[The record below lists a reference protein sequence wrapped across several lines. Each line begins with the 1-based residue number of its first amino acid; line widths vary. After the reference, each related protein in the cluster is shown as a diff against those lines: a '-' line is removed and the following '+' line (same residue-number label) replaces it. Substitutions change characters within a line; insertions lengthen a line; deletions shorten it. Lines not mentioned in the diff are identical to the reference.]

1 MILNVLK
8 HHWSLKELVEFL
20 FRYLM
25 SILLNVLLCDATRVV
40 EYKWVIKRKLEND
53 CLSHVDGNIH
63 TSSGKFLNFVRLLGL
78 VKFG

>member
-1 MILNVLK
+1 MILNVLT

-25 SILLNVLLCDATRVV
+25 SILLNGLLCDAARK
-40 EYKWVIKRKLEND
+40 EYKRVIKRKLEND
-53 CLSHVDGNIH
+53 CLSHVDGNLH